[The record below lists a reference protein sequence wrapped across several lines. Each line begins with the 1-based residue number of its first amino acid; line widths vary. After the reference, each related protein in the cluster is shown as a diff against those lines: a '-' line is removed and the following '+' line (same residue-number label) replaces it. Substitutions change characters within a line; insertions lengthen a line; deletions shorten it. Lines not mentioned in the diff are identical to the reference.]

1 MVYRQIIYPGS
12 GRVSGQHLCTENK
25 HRETIF
31 VKKRSSGAQSLYG
44 KEASDIILVRKRRS
58 GHYLCMEKN
67 ALGHKLCME
76 KKHRGTILLG
86 ERNIGTSSLY

>member
-44 KEASDIILVRKRRS
+44 KEAS
-58 GHYLCMEKN
+58 GHYLGTEKE
-67 ALGHKLCME
+67 HRDTIFVW
-76 KKHRGTILLG
+76 KKS
-86 ERNIGTSSLY
+86 IGA